1 MGSCVNTVDDT
12 ILIPKWLNSEPWFS
26 HEVGKDFRKRE
37 NGGRDDYQWS
47 GNQLDQEEWW
57 IGDFKFPP
65 TQIILLNWY

>member
-1 MGSCVNTVDDT
+1 MRFHTDYSQLPD
-12 ILIPKWLNSEPWFS
+12 NSNPNRYPCTKA

-57 IGDFKFPP
+57 IGNFKFPP